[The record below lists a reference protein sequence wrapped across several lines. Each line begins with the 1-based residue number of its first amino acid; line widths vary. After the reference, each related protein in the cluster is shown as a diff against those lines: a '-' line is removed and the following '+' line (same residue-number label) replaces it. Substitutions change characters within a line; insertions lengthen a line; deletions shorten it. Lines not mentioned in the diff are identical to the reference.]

1 MQLQAFLMGEKMS
14 GKNKI
19 GRRLERLVAAM
30 LKEAGWTVRIV
41 EPSIKYLAR
50 QKTYISRPQDI
61 FGADIVCLRKDSPV
75 LFVQVTAHPGVKK
88 RIEEFTKYPFPFPM
102 AIVLILQAR
111 KDKNKWRFKVGRYI
125 DGEFYWAGRMFL
137 SAIFGRVYS
146 ENPDRFLPAKGEY

>member
-1 MQLQAFLMGEKMS
+1 MS

-61 FGADIVCLRKDSPV
+61 FGADIVCLYAGSFLALLISIP
-75 LFVQVTAHPGVKK
+75 LGILLAFAYLG
-88 RIEEFTKYPFPFPM
+88 RIVIRLCE
-102 AIVLILQAR
+102 ALR
-111 KDKNKWRFKVGRYI
+111 W
-125 DGEFYWAGRMFL
+125 
-137 SAIFGRVYS
+137 
-146 ENPDRFLPAKGEY
+146 